1 MRVLIVDD
9 EPEMLTVL
17 RSLLEDE
24 GYDVLSTN
32 SGAEALAML
41 RAETDPCVVLVDLV
55 MPGMDGAQ
63 VLQTVADDPAL
74 AHRHAYALL
83 TAGLQPAGEEFDSVL
98 AQLDAPVVLKPY
110 DLDLLYETV
119 DLLVT
124 RLMTTPVE

>member
-24 GYDVLSTN
+24 GYEVVATN
-32 SGAEALAML
+32 SGAEALELM
-41 RAETDPCVVLVDLV
+41 RAETDPCVVLVDMV

-63 VLQTVADDPAL
+63 VLQAVAEDPSL
-74 AHRHAYALL
+74 SQRHAFALL
-83 TAGLQPAGEEFDSVL
+83 TAGLQPAGEEFDSLL

-124 RLMTTPVE
+124 RLMTDPVE